1 VSLRPNVSREALQQ
15 VATHLLDL
23 RRTFPHSQAQALLG
37 TCAQGLE
44 ALAAQLPRE
53 RQVPILQQPC
63 VLSEA
68 REVAADLGIPQRS
81 AAMLLAIL
89 LVSPG
94 TVHSVHRLAG
104 LMGLS
109 TTSVRVFACTLRKW
123 LAQGGMMDAVE
134 CRWGV
139 GYVIDEARGT
149 ALETEFPS
157 LHALVEQLR
166 EAEQPL
172 FTAALLDDRLRA
184 APVPDLLRI

>member
-1 VSLRPNVSREALQQ
+1 VSVRPTVTREALQQ

-23 RRTFPHSQAQALLG
+23 RRTFPHLQAQALLG

-44 ALAAQLPRE
+44 ALAAQLPR
-53 RQVPILQQPC
+53 QHNVPILQQPC

-81 AAMLLAIL
+81 ATMLLAIL
-89 LVSPG
+89 LVNPG
-94 TVHSVHRLAG
+94 TVHSVHQLAG

-123 LAQGGMMDAVE
+123 LAQGGMTDAVE

-139 GYVIDEARGT
+139 GYVIDEARGV
-149 ALETEFPS
+149 ALEAEFPS
-157 LHALVEQLR
+157 LHALVERLR
-166 EAEQPL
+166 DAKQPL
-172 FTAALLDDRLRA
+172 FTSELMDSAMRT
-184 APVPDLLRI
+184 PVISDLLRI